1 MKNLWRTN
9 MNRNL
14 KTRLAAA
21 SLLFLALGLVIS
33 SPDSSTAQGGSAKDV
48 VVVNT
53 PGQPVPTVVN
63 NQVLVS
69 GTVALNPLSNG
80 VKVLNNLT
88 DAGFFRAAD
97 NPALQPFQA
106 NILMTCADGTTFVQD
121 TGTVVPPDKRLVIE
135 TVTAQAIV
143 SLGQHIRINVRT
155 LANGTDAIHRLS
167 LNQGT
172 FGSVESYLA
181 THAVRIYADESSNVT
196 IQAARD
202 NATGTCNVQVTIS
215 GHLVDVP

>member
-33 SPDSSTAQGGSAKDV
+33 SPDSSTAQGGGAKDV

-63 NQVLVS
+63 NE
-69 GTVALNPLSNG
+69 
-80 VKVLNNLT
+80 LT

-143 SLGQHIRINVRT
+143 ALGQHILINVRT

-167 LNQGT
+167 LNQGML
-172 FGSVESYLA
+172 GGGQSYLA

-202 NATGTCNVQVTIS
+202 AAAGTCNVAVTIS
-215 GHLVDVP
+215 GHFVDVP

>member
-14 KTRLAAA
+14 KTRLAAT

-33 SPDSSTAQGGSAKDV
+33 SPDASQAQGGAAPV
-48 VVVNT
+48 RVVNAI
-53 PGQPVPTVVN
+53 GEPVPTV
-63 NQVLVS
+63 
-69 GTVALNPLSNG
+69 
-80 VKVLNNLT
+80 VLNNLT

-121 TGTVVPPDKRLVIE
+121 TGTVVPANKRLVIE
-135 TVTAQAIV
+135 TVTAQAFV
-143 SLGQHIRINVRT
+143 ALGQHILINVRT

-172 FGSVESYLA
+172 LGDGQLYLA
-181 THAVRIYADESSNVT
+181 THAVRFYADESSNVT

-202 NATGTCNVQVTIS
+202 AAAGTCNVQVTIS